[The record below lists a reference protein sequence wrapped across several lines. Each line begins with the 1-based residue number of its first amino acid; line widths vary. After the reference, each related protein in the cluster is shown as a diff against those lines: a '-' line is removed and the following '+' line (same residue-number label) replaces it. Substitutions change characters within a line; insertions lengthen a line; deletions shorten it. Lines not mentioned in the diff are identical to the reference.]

1 MGEKTLEIFFHDLVP
16 ETQKE
21 VLKLLGLETPE
32 EGNLDTVPLAT
43 VTAAD
48 IEEINDETE
57 GGRHEHKSPQ
67 GG

>member
-1 MGEKTLEIFFHDLVP
+1 MEDKSMDIFFHDLVP

-32 EGNLDTVPLAT
+32 EGNLDTIPLAT
-43 VTAAD
+43 ITAAGM
-48 IEEINDETE
+48 EESNDETE